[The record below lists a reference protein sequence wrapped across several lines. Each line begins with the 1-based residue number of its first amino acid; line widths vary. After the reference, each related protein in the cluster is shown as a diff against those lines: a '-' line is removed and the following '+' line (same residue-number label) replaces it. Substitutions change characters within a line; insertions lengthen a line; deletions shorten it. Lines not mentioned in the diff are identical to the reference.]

1 MKSTYLIFAKMKST
15 YLIFAKMKSSYF
27 KFIYNLGLTFNQPK
41 IECFK
46 CFPRKKNPKLN
57 FQNIFK
63 QNKYVKC
70 KMYFVI

>member
-15 YLIFAKMKSSYF
+15 YLIFAKMKSTYF

-46 CFPRKKNPKLN
+46 CFPRKKI
-57 FQNIFK
+57 QN
-63 QNKYVKC
+63 
-70 KMYFVI
+70 